1 MGCKGSKLEDQEAV
15 ALCRGRAN
23 LLAAAVRHR
32 YALADAHGDLA
43 DSLAS
48 GGDAA
53 PPPPQQQEPGAS
65 SHIDFATSSSDSDSG
80 SSASSSPRRRVDH
93 HLPHPHHHH
102 LPHPTA
108 ALPHPHYGYGYA
120 APEPPFGVYAPGSLR
135 VYYARSRP
143 PPPSVAVEQRAP
155 APERVYFGYS
165 ADRGYPQ
172 HLSYG
177 EPARAGRMVT
187 PPPPSPPRESSW
199 DFFNVFGEYDVYDNY
214 YYDAAAAAG
223 GAAVYTPG
231 RTSWEVRREEGI
243 PDLEEEDVVVK
254 QVDSE
259 YSAPGS
265 GARSRRSSLGGA
277 SSGGATEADQVENSV
292 AEKEVMGNVA
302 RQHATAQRNVAA
314 SVPAPRGAAEGP
326 DVAGQIKQHF
336 VRASDA
342 ARALAP
348 ILEVGRRKHHSRSSV
363 YHVVSSRMVS
373 AIAVSHPDN
382 GPVEL
387 LDVGEEKVIGGRSL
401 SLTLQKLYIWEK
413 KLYHEVKAEEKMRL
427 LLAKNSKRLKF
438 LDLKGAET
446 DKIDKTRNLV
456 KKLST
461 KIRISMRVISK
472 VSRKINRIRDDELWP
487 QINALVQGY
496 ALLFC
501 PASLYAFIMNR
512 ASGDSNCVHSITLDI
527 FAKAYAHPETDHPL
541 CRFVRMWQDKLE
553 CYQIQCQVMS
563 GAKDLDL
570 VSGRSNRE
578 SAMELELEL
587 IKWIVNFSCWVNLQR
602 SFVKALNGWLALCL
616 NYKAEETADGVP
628 PSPGRVGAP
637 RVFVVCNRWSQA
649 MDRISEKEVV
659 TSLQALVSTVRKLSE
674 QHTVEQTEQL
684 IAIREREKWN
694 RILERKTLEINKE
707 ADTLN
712 KKLALVPGRQ
722 NLLPSAHTYKEH
734 HLEASSLQASL
745 GRVVQALES
754 FASNSMKAFEEI
766 LRHAEGER
774 AQRENAKAS

>member
-48 GGDAA
+48 VAAALHLLMTASPHPTLALPTARKGGDAA

-302 RQHATAQRNVAA
+302 HQHATAQRNVAA

-487 QINALVQGY
+487 QINALVQG
-496 ALLFC
+496 
-501 PASLYAFIMNR
+501 
-512 ASGDSNCVHSITLDI
+512 
-527 FAKAYAHPETDHPL
+527 
-541 CRFVRMWQDKLE
+541 FVRMWQDKLE

>member
-48 GGDAA
+48 VAAALHLLMTASPHPALALPTARKGEDA
-53 PPPPQQQEPGAS
+53 PPQEPGAS

-93 HLPHPHHHH
+93 HLPHPHPHHHH
-102 LPHPTA
+102 LPHHPTA

-143 PPPSVAVEQRAP
+143 PPPSVAVEQRAA

-199 DFFNVFGEYDVYDNY
+199 DFFNVFGDYDNY
-214 YYDAAAAAG
+214 YYDADGGAGAAG
-223 GAAVYTPG
+223 YTPG
-231 RTSWEVRREEGI
+231 RNSWEVRREEGI

-277 SSGGATEADQVENSV
+277 TEADQVENSV
-292 AEKEVMGNVA
+292 AEKEVMGDVA
-302 RQHATAQRNVAA
+302 HQQATAQRNVAA

-373 AIAVSHPDN
+373 AIAVPHPDN

-387 LDVGEEKVIGGRSL
+387 LDVGEEKVMGGRSL

-487 QINALVQGY
+487 QINALVQG
-496 ALLFC
+496 
-501 PASLYAFIMNR
+501 
-512 ASGDSNCVHSITLDI
+512 
-527 FAKAYAHPETDHPL
+527 
-541 CRFVRMWQDKLE
+541 FVRMWQDKLE

-587 IKWIVNFSCWVNLQR
+587 IKWIVSFSCWVNLQR

-659 TSLQALVSTVRKLSE
+659 TSLQALVSTVRKLSA

-754 FASNSMKAFEEI
+754 FASNSVKAFEEI